1 MIKRLCVLLAAALV
15 ITSTAKAYVNDK
27 IIETARDLGATT
39 FSEVK
44 FGLANSR
51 LTEDQKKDLTSAI
64 AAARLKGDIKK
75 VKVLAWADKE
85 YPKTQTKHDPAD
97 TELADNRAYEI
108 KKYLKDNLAV
118 STVDTFNMTQR
129 PSRIEKVLNTKD
141 VQLKKQVEDESA
153 TEDMS
158 KNSAFALRD
167 ESSKVLILV
176 YLKR

>member
-1 MIKRLCVLLAAALV
+1 MIKRLCVLLAAVLV

-27 IIETARDLGATT
+27 IIETARGLGATT

-44 FGLANSR
+44 FGLADSR

-64 AAARLKGDIKK
+64 AAARMKGDIKK

-85 YPKTQTKHDPAD
+85 YPKTQTKHDP
-97 TELADNRAYEI
+97 
-108 KKYLKDNLAV
+108 AV

-141 VQLKKQVEDESA
+141 VQLKKQVENESA

-167 ESSKVLILV
+167 ESSKVNILV

>member
-1 MIKRLCVLLAAALV
+1 MIKRFCVLLAAALV
-15 ITSTAKAYVNDK
+15 LTSTAKAYVSDE
-27 IIETARDLGATT
+27 IIETARNMGATT
-39 FSEVK
+39 FSELK
-44 FGLANSR
+44 FSLAAAR
-51 LTEDQKKDLTSAI
+51 LTEDQKKDLTSAV
-64 AAARLKGDIKK
+64 AAARMKGDIEK

-85 YPKTQTKHDPAD
+85 YPQTQTKHDPAD

-141 VQLKKQVEDESA
+141 VQLKKHIEDESA

-158 KNSAFALRD
+158 KNSAFALKD
-167 ESSKVLILV
+167 ESSKALILV